1 MTTQEL
7 RKLSIDKLQAELQTA
22 VEQHSQNYRTHSA
35 GELPNPRV
43 LRNNRRDI
51 ARVKTVM
58 SEKRREE
65 KAEPKAEVKESS
77 NV

>member
-7 RKLSIDKLQAELQTA
+7 RKLSMDKLQAELQTA
-22 VEQHSQNYRTHSA
+22 VEQYSQNYRTHSA
-35 GELPNPRV
+35 GELANPTV
-43 LRNNRRDI
+43 LKINRRDI